1 MPETVTELT
10 QEILGKT
17 WKSPDAARMW
27 LQRRGTR
34 AEALGVTIRPTGDGN
49 LVCLQPIDRDAAPLA
64 SSSSVEPA
72 PGAAVASV
80 SSGPLPNVP
89 AYSEADAAVDRDAD
103 HAVQPVETPAAANP
117 AEAFEKYAT
126 EVDDLLQAQNEE
138 AVSDDD
144 LRPMWEFLLS
154 AEDAVARIIQRR
166 SAALENEIEPQGVS
180 GGVAPTPVAPTVP
193 AAVAPSVAQPNPNN
207 GAERQQAAEESGT
220 FKGAPAPA
228 LGQRFLRLE
237 DPMDDGPARLWAPQL
252 AKRLNVAILVCDA
265 HTGAALD
272 RYSPTAPRK
281 MNAPAVPRANGD
293 RSRGDQ
299 LPKVMALLDRPGGCD
314 GAEVRDALG
323 WENVPG
329 PYFFRGWAA
338 KAGRELKSAKGD
350 DGVWRFELGGEAA

>member
-64 SSSSVEPA
+64 SSSSVEPS

-166 SAALENEIEPQGVS
+166 SAALENEIEPQGVP
-180 GGVAPTPVAPTVP
+180 GGVAQTPVAPTVP

-207 GAERQQAAEESGT
+207 GAERQQPEPSVRPGDLLLQLAT
-220 FKGAPAPA
+220 
-228 LGQRFLRLE
+228 
-237 DPMDDGPARLWAPQL
+237 PMDASAASTWGAKL
-252 AKRLNVAILVCDA
+252 AKWAGCDVVAVDA
-265 HTGAALD
+265 LTGTVAFTM
-272 RYSPTAPRK
+272 PGKQPRK
-281 MNAPAVPRANGD
+281 APNAPAANGAD

-299 LPKVMALLDRPGGCD
+299 LPKVLALLDRPGGCD